1 MSGDFEQRKRVF
13 EAGYNKLAEEC
24 GVMFQVDAVHRRV
37 GPQHQIEPLLS
48 IVPIA
53 GWQAPGEAMEV
64 DGDGDKPDPEGD
76 DKDD

>member
-1 MSGDFEQRKRVF
+1 MSGDFEERKQVF
-13 EAGYNKLAEEC
+13 EARYNELAEEC
-24 GVMFQVDAVHRRV
+24 GVMFQIDAVHRRV

-53 GWQAPGEAMEV
+53 GWQAPLDVE
-64 DGDGDKPDPEGD
+64 DRDDGDKCDTERD